1 MRQSAIFLWI
11 QVSHPQS
18 NIEFAFQIRTLKKK
32 LDLSKI
38 MKESRDEQQLRHA
51 WKEWHDK
58 SGIPI
63 RQYYKPY
70 VEFSNEIAQT
80 NS

>member
-1 MRQSAIFLWI
+1 
-11 QVSHPQS
+11 
-18 NIEFAFQIRTLKKK
+18 
-32 LDLSKI
+32 

-58 SGIPI
+58 VGVPI

-70 VEFSNEIAQT
+70 VDFSNEIAKT